1 MSGGRLS
8 QREPP
13 STRFIL
19 PNPLVMPAGTDLVA
33 LGADLEPG
41 TLLAAYRSGL
51 FPMPVDPGK
60 RRSRIAWYSPDPRG
74 LIPLDG
80 LKISKSLRK
89 SIQRYEVRVDTD
101 FRGVMERCADPDR
114 TGRWITTEFLDAY
127 EQLFDLGWA
136 QSYETYLDGKLVG
149 GLYGV
154 RINNFFAGESMFHDA
169 TDASKV
175 ALVHL
180 VDRLNDSGATLLD
193 TQWLT
198 EHLASLGGC
207 EVSRQDYFRL
217 LAAAID

>member
-1 MSGGRLS
+1 MSTGRRPR
-8 QREPP
+8 REPP
-13 STRFIL
+13 PTRFVL
-19 PNPLVMPAGTDLVA
+19 PNPLVTPAGTDLVA
-33 LGADLEPG
+33 LGADLAPG
-41 TLLAAYRSGL
+41 TLLAAYRAGM

-60 RRSRIAWYSPDPRG
+60 RRSKVAWYSPDPRG

-89 SIQRYEVRVDTD
+89 SVQRYEVRVDTD

-114 TGRWITTEFLDAY
+114 AGRWITTEFLDAY

-136 QSYETYLDGKLVG
+136 QSYETYLDGLLVG
-149 GLYGV
+149 GLYGI

-180 VDRLNDSGATLLD
+180 VDQLNDSGATLLD

-198 EHLASLGGC
+198 HHLVSLGGY
-207 EVSRQDYFRL
+207 EVSRLDYLCL
-217 LAAAID
+217 LAAALD

>member
-1 MSGGRLS
+1 MGRGRLP

-13 STRFIL
+13 STRFVL
-19 PNPLVMPAGTDLVA
+19 PNPLLTPAGTDLVA

-41 TLLAAYRSGL
+41 TLLAAYRSGM

-60 RRSRIAWYSPDPRG
+60 RRSKIAWYSPDPRG

-89 SIQRYEVRVDTD
+89 SIQRFEVRVDTD

-127 EQLFDLGWA
+127 EQLFELGWA

-207 EVSRQDYFRL
+207 TVSRQDYFRL
-217 LAAAID
+217 LASAID

>member
-1 MSGGRLS
+1 
-8 QREPP
+8 
-13 STRFIL
+13 
-19 PNPLVMPAGTDLVA
+19 
-33 LGADLEPG
+33 
-41 TLLAAYRSGL
+41 
-51 FPMPVDPGK
+51 MPVDPGK
-60 RRSRIAWYSPDPRG
+60 RRGKIAWYSPDPRG

-89 SIQRYEVRVDTD
+89 SIQRYEVRIDTD

-114 TGRWITTEFLDAY
+114 AGRWITAQFIDAY

-154 RINNFFAGESMFHDA
+154 RIDNFFAGESMFHD
-169 TDASKV
+169 TPDASKV

-198 EHLASLGGC
+198 DHLASLGGH
-207 EVSRQDYFRL
+207 EVSRRDYLRL
-217 LAAAID
+217 LAAALD

>member
-1 MSGGRLS
+1 MSRGRLP

-13 STRFIL
+13 STRFVL
-19 PNPLVMPAGTDLVA
+19 PNPLVTPAGTDLVA

-41 TLLAAYRSGL
+41 TLLAAYRSGM

-60 RRSRIAWYSPDPRG
+60 RRSKIAWYSPDPRG

-114 TGRWITTEFLDAY
+114 SGRWITTEFLDAY

-136 QSYETYLDGKLVG
+136 QSYETYLDGELVG

-154 RINNFFAGESMFHDA
+154 RIHNFFAGESMFHNA

-207 EVSRQDYFRL
+207 EVSRQDYLRL

>member
-1 MSGGRLS
+1 MSTGRLPR
-8 QREPP
+8 REPP
-13 STRFIL
+13 PTRFVL
-19 PNPLVMPAGTDLVA
+19 PNPLVTPPGTDLVA

-41 TLLAAYRSGL
+41 TLLAAYRAGM

-60 RRSRIAWYSPDPRG
+60 RRSKVAWYSPDPRG
-74 LIPLDG
+74 IIPLDG

-101 FRGVMERCADPDR
+101 FQGVMERCADPDR
-114 TGRWITTEFLDAY
+114 TGRWITAEFVDAY
-127 EQLFDLGWA
+127 KQLFDLGWA

-154 RINNFFAGESMFHDA
+154 RIDNFFAGESMFHD
-169 TDASKV
+169 TPDASKV

-198 EHLASLGGC
+198 DHLASLGGH
-207 EVSRQDYFRL
+207 EVSRRVYLRL
-217 LAAAID
+217 LAAALD